1 MSDESVQVAL
11 REATEFGATFTHNRD
26 VVLTPLSPKDV
37 PDEIRHLQERVKT
50 LETALS
56 ESLLEKEY
64 WKKQALTDDL
74 TQSANRKHLLD
85 TLNRTIQ
92 HYQTCPTTNHDQE
105 NQGLRRSSEK
115 KGFALGFID
124 LDHFKAINDTFGHE
138 AGDLVLQH
146 VADYLK
152 DALRQN
158 DVISVYNRHSFAT
171 PPEQAGR
178 LGGDEF
184 VLILQH
190 TDTDTIDKRAHEI
203 EKGLNSLVVDY
214 NGIKI
219 HVNGTLGVINCDLD
233 LSAEENLR
241 LADHAMMLRKQA
253 RKITALDSETLFP
266 SAGAAAVQ
274 QKLNLC

>member
-11 REATEFGATFTHNRD
+11 REAAEFGATFTHNRD
-26 VVLTPLSPKDV
+26 VVLTPPSSSNM
-37 PDEIRHLQERVKT
+37 PDEIRSLQERVKA

-92 HYQTCPTTNHDQE
+92 HYQTCPAANHDQD
-105 NQGLRRSSEK
+105 NQDLRRSTGT

-138 AGDLVLQH
+138 AGDVVLQH

-190 TDTDTIDKRAHEI
+190 ADTDTLDKRALEI

-219 HVNGTLGVINCDLD
+219 HVNGTLGVVNCDLN

-253 RKITALDSETLFP
+253 RKLTVLDSEMLFP
-266 SAGAAAVQ
+266 SAGAVQ

>member
-1 MSDESVQVAL
+1 M
-11 REATEFGATFTHNRD
+11 
-26 VVLTPLSPKDV
+26 
-37 PDEIRHLQERVKT
+37 PDEIRSLQERFKA

-92 HYQTCPTTNHDQE
+92 HYQTCPAANHDQD
-105 NQGLRRSSEK
+105 NQDLRRSSGT

-138 AGDLVLQH
+138 AGDVVLQH

-190 TDTDTIDKRAHEI
+190 ADTDTLDKRALEI

-219 HVNGTLGVINCDLD
+219 HVNGTLGVVNCDLN

-253 RKITALDSETLFP
+253 RKLTVLDSEMLFP
-266 SAGAAAVQ
+266 SAGAVQ

>member
-11 REATEFGATFTHNRD
+11 REAAEFGATFTHNRD
-26 VVLTPLSPKDV
+26 VVLTPPSSSNM
-37 PDEIRHLQERVKT
+37 PDEIRSLQERVKA

-56 ESLLEKEY
+56 KSLLEKEY

-92 HYQTCPTTNHDQE
+92 HYQTCPTANHDQD
-105 NQGLRRSSEK
+105 NQDLRRSSGT

-138 AGDLVLQH
+138 AGDVVLQH

-190 TDTDTIDKRAHEI
+190 ADTDTLDKRALEI

-219 HVNGTLGVINCDLD
+219 HVNGTLGVVNCDLN

-253 RKITALDSETLFP
+253 RKLTVLDSEMLFP
-266 SAGAAAVQ
+266 SAGAVQ